1 MRVSKSF
8 IYGLGRCDI
17 VHILALRKLQYLMHI
32 QRGQSAVLYNVF
44 KCFKLSNEYMKL
56 LTTYRCG
63 SRDSASFI
71 SGCIERHF
79 AALAISH
86 P

>member
-1 MRVSKSF
+1 ME
-8 IYGLGRCDI
+8 RCDI
-17 VHILALRKLQYLMHI
+17 VHILPLRKLQYFCCI
-32 QRGQSAVLYNVF
+32 QHGQNVVLYNVF
-44 KCFKLSNEYMKL
+44 HCFKYSKYMKL

-71 SGCIERHF
+71 CGGIERHF